1 MAKIMKNYKFGFS
14 LAGLIL
20 YVLQLLPNIIWVL
33 APPVNDALARNS
45 SPYPIINVIE
55 RVFGFMTVAFLIL
68 VVNKNG
74 GKNGR
79 RYMASAALSLAAYY
93 ISWIFYYNGVV
104 CPWLLVI
111 GLAAMPPLYFIFAGI
126 WMKNYAVVIPGVIF
140 GITHIA
146 ITCVNYL

>member
-45 SPYPIINVIE
+45 SPYPIMNVIE
-55 RVFGFMTVAFLIL
+55 RVFGFMTVVLLIL
-68 VVNKNG
+68 LINKG
-74 GKNGR
+74 GRKNSR
-79 RYMASAALSLAAYY
+79 LYMGLAALFLAAYY
-93 ISWIFYYNGVV
+93 ISWVLYYKGVV

-126 WMKNYAVVIPGVIF
+126 WMKNYAVIIPGVIF

-146 ITCVNYL
+146 ITCINYL